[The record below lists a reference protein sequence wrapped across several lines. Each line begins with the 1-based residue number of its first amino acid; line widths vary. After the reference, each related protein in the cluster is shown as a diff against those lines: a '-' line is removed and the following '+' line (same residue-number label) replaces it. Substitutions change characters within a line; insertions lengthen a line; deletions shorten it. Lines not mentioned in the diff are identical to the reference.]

1 MAQHFEADRHT
12 SPTRRRRALA
22 VIGAPTNIGL
32 RPYDDGRP
40 RHVDRAPAALRA
52 LGIVARLGARDLGDL
67 TAPAYRDLTRPPGGI
82 RNEADV
88 ATYSRALAELV
99 ALGLGLGASLGLG
112 PDPDPGPGPGTGA
125 EPPDGTSFPIILGGD
140 CSIILGT
147 LLGAT
152 RGRGRIGLAYIDAH
166 ADFGIP
172 EESLSGSV
180 ASMCLALA
188 TGRGTSPL
196 ATLSGPAPLVRAED
210 VVIIGR
216 RDEGQPNYGHA
227 ALARSGALDM
237 PDATLSAR
245 GAADIVSTAIDR
257 IGRDEL
263 DGFWI
268 HLDADVLHP
277 RVMPAV
283 DTPEPGGPDFDD
295 LAALVRPLLRH
306 PKALG
311 LELTIYDPSLDP
323 DGSCAARLV
332 TLLETVLADD
342 ENLNGRRS

>member
-1 MAQHFEADRHT
+1 MALSLEADRLA
-12 SPTRRRRALA
+12 SPTRRRALA

-88 ATYSRALAELV
+88 ATYSRALAERV
-99 ALGLGLGASLGLG
+99 ALGLGAGPSASLGSG
-112 PDPDPGPGPGTGA
+112 SDA
-125 EPPDGTSFPIILGGD
+125 EPDAAGFPIVLGGD
-140 CSIILGT
+140 CSIILGS

-166 ADFGIP
+166 ADFGVP

-188 TGRGTSPL
+188 TGRGASPL
-196 ATLSGPAPLVRAED
+196 ATLSGSAPLVRAED
-210 VVIIGR
+210 VVLIGR
-216 RDEGQPNYGHA
+216 RDAGQPNYGHA

-257 IGRDEL
+257 IGRDDL

-295 LAALVRPLLRH
+295 LAALVRPLLHH